1 MNTLKVFSLKN
12 ICFLIFLFSFGCNN
26 PTENNTANNGQE
38 NTVASSGNG
47 ELLFKT
53 NCASCHKP
61 AEQYVGPALQGVTNR
76 WESKRL
82 LYDFVR
88 NSQEVISR
96 NAYAKKLFEE
106 YKQSPMLPYPQ
117 LTDED
122 IQGILDYC
130 DAYK

>member
-1 MNTLKVFSLKN
+1 MKN
-12 ICFLIFLFSFGCNN
+12 IFFFLSLFFIACNN
-26 PTENNTANNGQE
+26 SSESNSTNNPKENIAAANT
-38 NTVASSGNG
+38 NG
-47 ELLFKT
+47 ETLFKA

-61 AEQYVGPALQGVTNR
+61 AENYVGPALKGVVSR
-76 WESKRL
+76 WESKEL

-88 NSQEVISR
+88 NSQEVIGR

-117 LTDED
+117 LKDED

-130 DAYK
+130 EAYK